1 MRDAERRGQGT
12 GKAPGLRKRWGR
24 SGPVTRGP
32 ESRQGGWGEEKV
44 GDAATVHVGASPVE
58 RPDRQMDED
67 RMEQARETDPSQLG
81 AGTARGRPPPPTQA
95 PAALTPCILTP
106 SSPCRHLSA
115 RWSHHSQSLSRP
127 CARSFPPGQ
136 SSRQPPLPLCLTTNR
151 GLPASLRAPRH
162 SLTHTPGSHSRPAP
176 PRTVSA
182 AVSPSL
188 ASRLTSRVRLCVS
201 GSPSVSLCGCPRSVP
216 LPTSAPPPPL
226 RPAGPGAGWS
236 SSRTA
241 PHSHLS
247 AQSQPAPGGGRPSDG
262 LGRGRPSP
270 CPPCPP
276 PHPPHRAA
284 PSAHRSA
291 PSDALLKP
299 AVPLRPP
306 PLGPASSADGPP
318 QTAPSP

>member
-151 GLPASLRAPRH
+151 GLPASLHAPRH

-188 ASRLTSRVRLCVS
+188 ASRLTSRGPSLRLGLS
-201 GSPSVSLCGCPRSVP
+201 LGLPLWLSPVCPAPHLCAPTSTPPGWPRGRLVQLAHRPAHTSVP
-216 LPTSAPPPPL
+216 PEPASTRRGAAFRRAGKGPAQPLPALPSAPPTPQSGPQRPQECSL
-226 RPAGPGAGWS
+226 R
-236 SSRTA
+236 
-241 PHSHLS
+241 
-247 AQSQPAPGGGRPSDG
+247 
-262 LGRGRPSP
+262 
-270 CPPCPP
+270 CPP
-276 PHPPHRAA
+276 
-284 PSAHRSA
+284 
-291 PSDALLKP
+291 
-299 AVPLRPP
+299 
-306 PLGPASSADGPP
+306 
-318 QTAPSP
+318 